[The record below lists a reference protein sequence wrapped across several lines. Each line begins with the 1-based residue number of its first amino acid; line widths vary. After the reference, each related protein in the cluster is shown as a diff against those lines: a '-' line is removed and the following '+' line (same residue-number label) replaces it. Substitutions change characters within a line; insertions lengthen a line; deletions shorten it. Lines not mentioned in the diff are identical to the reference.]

1 MAYDRYMSLKIKIS
15 KTLKSVKYSI
25 LHDKVKDNELSNYI
39 SAIESGLINLFKKD
53 SRYFYKLITTNKKYK
68 IYVRGQYI
76 GNIVMNLN
84 KYLKSDI
91 DLKKIDPEQIKSTIR
106 GYIETFISDIK
117 ANPETSTVKYVES
130 ILDLYLNLTDSV
142 FTDQLTLKYEKT
154 DGKISLYG

>member
-15 KTLKSVKYSI
+15 KTLKSVKYNI
-25 LHDKVKDNELSNYI
+25 LHDKIKDDELSTYI
-39 SAIESGLINLFKKD
+39 TAIENGLIKLFKKD
-53 SRYFYKLITTNKKYK
+53 TKYFYKLITSNKRYK

-84 KYLKSDI
+84 KYLKTDI
-91 DLKKIDPEQIKSTIR
+91 DLEKINPEQIQSTIR

-117 ANPETSTVKYVES
+117 NDPETSTVKYVES
-130 ILDLYLNLTDSV
+130 ILDLYLNLTDSI